1 MSETP
6 RWLARIDC
14 WRPRAKDLFEHAKDA
29 HNSRIGE
36 PIMQGLGLAAK
47 ENESVAAQFGQMLR
61 QGGLAEP
68 KGLDQGPD
76 GHLTARR
83 KEA

>member
-1 MSETP
+1 
-6 RWLARIDC
+6 
-14 WRPRAKDLFEHAKDA
+14 
-29 HNSRIGE
+29 
-36 PIMQGLGLAAK
+36 MQGLGLAAK
-47 ENESVAAQFGQMLR
+47 ENESVTAQFGQMLR

-83 KEA
+83 EEAQNDEPLLVREKLQQPRRLVCAVNDRAYLGQF

>member
-1 MSETP
+1 
-6 RWLARIDC
+6 
-14 WRPRAKDLFEHAKDA
+14 
-29 HNSRIGE
+29 
-36 PIMQGLGLAAK
+36 MQGLGLAAK
-47 ENESVAAQFGQMLR
+47 ENESVTAQFGQMLR

-83 KEA
+83 EEAQNDEPSQPLFARRNFRRWVALDVPVDNR

>member
-1 MSETP
+1 
-6 RWLARIDC
+6 
-14 WRPRAKDLFEHAKDA
+14 
-29 HNSRIGE
+29 
-36 PIMQGLGLAAK
+36 MQGLGLAAE

-68 KGLDQGPD
+68 KGLHQGAD

-83 KEA
+83 EEAQNDEPLLVREELQQPRRLVRAVNDRAYLRQF